1 MSSASAELEIQLGR
15 LAERSEELA
24 EDGTLPRGALPALF
38 RALVAAPREE
48 TAAALPA
55 LVERLADWP
64 LVKPVLEL
72 VADPG
77 PDLAEPFLAAVQAA
91 DGRRG
96 WCAIGQ
102 AQALAEVAPEPAWLA
117 RALTLLVEDE
127 DPTELAV
134 EAGPAE
140 FAEALQAV
148 LRVRL
153 RCPARRRDRTSA
165 RLAEGALAALGA
177 VAPDE
182 AAVQRAV
189 SQVLAA
195 ETRRAAS
202 GADPTLALAA
212 LDALAAVPAVVR
224 LRLLDAL
231 LENLQRRK
239 VKTHAS
245 EVLAAAEAELGL
257 TPAERLDLLA
267 RDGDAD
273 AEGWV
278 AVDLEEGGVV
288 RVGIDAAGE
297 LTRDGQGECRAD
309 ERAIESAEQRLRA
322 TWDELAG
329 RLEQALAEDRRW
341 SPARWRE
348 VFRTGHPLWEDLSR
362 RVVWTQGAQCFVR
375 DEAGEARDLFGE
387 PCALDEQE
395 PIGLAY
401 PLELDP
407 DELELWR
414 EHARSRPRRGA
425 FPQVYRDVAPAPEA
439 WQERFL
445 GRELHKSAVEEGGWE
460 GVPLLG
466 AGPWELVKEE
476 AGGLLRLEVEQVQ
489 IQFKATVQQRRA
501 AHRRARDGEKAVVK
515 RHKEAAPRVKITA
528 LEVEGEPGPRWLP
541 ERIREL
547 ERLSDPLAA
556 PDTLWLR
563 QWQQTKWKE
572 PKESWREVVL
582 RYREG
587 SPALLAVRKALLG
600 AFAALEGRELRVE
613 DRFVITGNTVIELGT
628 GACHEGPPKDYLPQ
642 WKVDE
647 RCEEAGELELPWPFR
662 PASTPDT
669 VEVLERVLLLA
680 RHDEQAA
687 AAAAADADEDDE

>member
-1 MSSASAELEIQLGR
+1 MSSELEAQLGR
-15 LAERSEELA
+15 LAERSDELA
-24 EDGTLPRGALPALF
+24 EEGTLPRGALPALF
-38 RALVAAPREE
+38 RALVAAPAEE
-48 TAAALPA
+48 AVAALPA

-64 LVKPVLEL
+64 LLKPILEL
-72 VADPG
+72 VNEQELG
-77 PDLAEPFLAAVQAA
+77 EPFLAAVQAS

-96 WCAIGQ
+96 WCALAQ
-102 AQALAEVAPEPAWLA
+102 AQALAEACPEPAWLP
-117 RALTLLVEDE
+117 RALALLTEGG
-127 DPTELAV
+127 DPTELALA
-134 EAGPAE
+134 AGPAR
-140 FAEALQAV
+140 FGEALQAV
-148 LRVRL
+148 LRARL

-165 RLAEGALAALGA
+165 RLAEGALAALVA

-182 AAVQRAV
+182 GAVQRAV

-202 GADPTLALAA
+202 GGEPTLALAA
-212 LDALAAVPAVVR
+212 LDALGSVPAVVR
-224 LRLLDAL
+224 LRLLDPL

-239 VKTHAS
+239 VQTHAR
-245 EVLAAAEAELGL
+245 EVLEAAEAELGL

-267 RDGDAD
+267 RDGGAD

-278 AVDLEEGGVV
+278 EVDLEEGGVV
-288 RVGIDAAGE
+288 RVGIDPAGE
-297 LTRDGQGECRAD
+297 LTREGQGECRAD
-309 ERAIESAEQRLRA
+309 ERAIESAEERLRA
-322 TWDELAG
+322 TWDELAA

-341 SPARWRE
+341 SPTRWRE
-348 VFRTGHPLWEDLSR
+348 VFGAGHPLWEDLSR
-362 RVVWTQGAQCFVR
+362 RVVWTQGEQRFVR
-375 DEAGEARDLFGE
+375 DEAGDPRDLFGE
-387 PCALDEQE
+387 PCSLDEQE

-401 PLELDP
+401 PLELDG

-414 EHARSRPRRGA
+414 EHARTRARRGP
-425 FPQVYRDVAPAPEA
+425 FPQVYRDVAPPPEDWRA
-439 WQERFL
+439 RFL
-445 GRELHKSAVEEGGWE
+445 GRQLHKSAVEESGWE

-476 AGGLLRLEVEQVQ
+476 AGGVLRLEVEQVE

-501 AHRRARDGEKAVVK
+501 AHRRAREGEKAVVK
-515 RHKEAAPRVKITA
+515 RHAEAAPRVKITA
-528 LEVEGEPGPRWLP
+528 LEVEGEPGPRWAP

-587 SPALLAVRKALLG
+587 SPALLEVRKALLG
-600 AFAALEGRELRVE
+600 AFAALEGRELRIE

-662 PASTPDT
+662 PASAPET
-669 VEVLERVLLLA
+669 VEVVERVLLLA
-680 RHDEQAA
+680 RHDEAA
-687 AAAAADADEDDE
+687 AAAASEDDEDDE

>member
-1 MSSASAELEIQLGR
+1 MSGASAELEAQLER
-15 LAERSEELA
+15 LAERSAELA
-24 EDGTLPRGALPALF
+24 EEGALPRGALPALF

-48 TAAALPA
+48 TLAALPA

-64 LVKPVLEL
+64 LLKPILEL
-72 VADPG
+72 VAEQE
-77 PDLAEPFLAAVQAA
+77 LSAPFSSAVEAA

-96 WCAIGQ
+96 WCALAQ
-102 AQALAEVAPEPAWLA
+102 AQALAAAAPEPAWLV
-117 RALTLLVEDE
+117 RALGLLVEGG
-127 DPTELAV
+127 DPTELALT
-134 EAGPAE
+134 ADPAA
-140 FAEALQAV
+140 FNEALQAV
-148 LRVRL
+148 LRARL

-165 RLAEGALAALGA
+165 RLAEGALAALVA

-182 AAVQRAV
+182 GEVQSAV

-202 GADPTLALAA
+202 GGEPTLALAA
-212 LDALAAVPAVVR
+212 LDALGAVPAVVR
-224 LRLLDAL
+224 LRLLDPL
-231 LENLQRRK
+231 VGDLQRRK
-239 VKTHAS
+239 VQTRAR
-245 EVLAAAEAELGL
+245 EVREAAEAELGL

-267 RDGDAD
+267 REGDAD

-278 AVDLEEGGVV
+278 EVDLEEGGVV
-288 RVGIDAAGE
+288 RVGVDAAGE
-297 LTRDGQGECRAD
+297 LRREGQGECRAD
-309 ERAIESAEQRLRA
+309 ERAIESAEERLRA
-322 TWDELAG
+322 TWDELAA

-341 SPARWRE
+341 SPIRWHE
-348 VFRTGHPLWEDLSR
+348 VFLSGHPLWEDLSR
-362 RVVWTQGAQCFVR
+362 RVVWAQGEQRFVR

-387 PCALDEQE
+387 ACALDPQA

-414 EHARSRPRRGA
+414 EHARTRARRGA
-425 FPQVYRDVAPAPEA
+425 FPQLYRDVAPPPAD
-439 WQERFL
+439 WRERFR
-445 GRELHKSAVEEGGWE
+445 GRQLHKSALEESGWE

-476 AGGLLRLEVEQVQ
+476 AGALLRVEVEQVQ
-489 IQFKATVQQRRA
+489 IKFKATLQQRRA

-515 RHKEAAPRVKITA
+515 RHQEAAPRVEITA

-572 PKESWREVVL
+572 PKESWREAVL

-587 SPALLAVRKALLG
+587 SPALLGVRKALLG
-600 AFAALEGRELRVE
+600 AFAAEEGRELRVE

-647 RCEEAGELELPWPFR
+647 RCEEAGELDLPWPFR
-662 PASTPDT
+662 PACAPET
-669 VEVLERVLLLA
+669 VEVVERVLLLA
-680 RHDEQAA
+680 RYDEAA
-687 AAAAADADEDDE
+687 AAAAESEDGDEE